1 MSSDIITFA
10 NARLC
15 VGGELLHEPLTVSRE
30 DGTIVGFDEG
40 PDGEVVDVHGG
51 IIAPGFIELQTN
63 GMRGFHF
70 THFDDEDSY
79 ARKVDDV
86 AQYLPSTGVTSFYAT
101 IPTVSSD
108 EFKKVVP
115 HCISYTSQG

>member
-1 MSSDIITFA
+1 MSSKIIAFT

-15 VGGELLHEPLTVSRE
+15 VGGQLVDRPLTISTE
-30 DGTIVGFDEG
+30 SGAILSDDEG
-40 PDGEVVDVHGG
+40 QDGATVDLKGAIV
-51 IIAPGFIELQTN
+51 APGLIELQTN

-70 THFDDEDSY
+70 THFEDEQSY
-79 ARKVDDV
+79 AKKLDDV

-108 EFKKVVP
+108 EFKKVAMLSVS
-115 HCISYTSQG
+115 HASHG

>member
-1 MSSDIITFA
+1 MSGTIVTFA

-15 VGGELLHEPLTVSRE
+15 VGGELVDKPLTIDCES
-30 DGTIVGFDEG
+30 GTILSN
-40 PDGEVVDVHGG
+40 DGEQHSEVVDLKGG

-70 THFDDEDSY
+70 THFEDHQSY
-79 ARKVDDV
+79 AKKVDDV

-108 EFKKVVP
+108 EFKKVSLLFTL
-115 HCISYTSQG
+115 HASRG